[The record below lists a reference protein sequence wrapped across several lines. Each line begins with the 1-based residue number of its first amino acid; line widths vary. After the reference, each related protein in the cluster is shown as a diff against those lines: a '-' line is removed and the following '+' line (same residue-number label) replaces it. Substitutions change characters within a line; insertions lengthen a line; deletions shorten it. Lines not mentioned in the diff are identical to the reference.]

1 MMPLVLNFP
10 SVNLVMIGASL
21 TQLMSIL
28 SRLRRFLCLSILIA
42 VSGIAQ
48 SETVSGGWSNTI
60 DVINSYSAENALTY
74 DALVQELAFQ
84 ASEITGLSVPLVLPR
99 VVHADSETVSR
110 YACSSK
116 CRALAAYHPHHGI
129 VLDHSIDPFSN
140 HLARSILLHEIV
152 HYLQDKNKFYAHS
165 SDCARWFKREEHAY
179 AAQNNFLKKV
189 HSTTRVSMSLSKSC
203 RTNNG

>member
-60 DVINSYSAENALTY
+60 DVINSYSAEKALTY

-84 ASEITGLSVPLVLPR
+84 ASEITGLSVPLVCLLCFLFSCFR
-99 VVHADSETVSR
+99 AVFRLISIVVLSPAFWP
-110 YACSSK
+110 A
-116 CRALAAYHPHHGI
+116 G
-129 VLDHSIDPFSN
+129 VLG
-140 HLARSILLHEIV
+140 AV
-152 HYLQDKNKFYAHS
+152 H
-165 SDCARWFKREEHAY
+165 
-179 AAQNNFLKKV
+179 
-189 HSTTRVSMSLSKSC
+189 RVSAC
-203 RTNNG
+203 RQ

>member
-74 DALVQELAFQ
+74 DALVQELVFQ
-84 ASEITGLSVPLVLPR
+84 ASEITGLSVPWFCLEWFTRIQKLCRAMRVRASAERWLPITR
-99 VVHADSETVSR
+99 ITVSFWIIR
-110 YACSSK
+110 
-116 CRALAAYHPHHGI
+116 
-129 VLDHSIDPFSN
+129 
-140 HLARSILLHEIV
+140 
-152 HYLQDKNKFYAHS
+152 
-165 SDCARWFKREEHAY
+165 
-179 AAQNNFLKKV
+179 
-189 HSTTRVSMSLSKSC
+189 
-203 RTNNG
+203 